1 MKGRLKK
8 EDKEKL
14 VKDLVNTYED
24 GNERH
29 QAYKK
34 MMKNII
40 AIAIADFF
48 DFLDENPD
56 NLIFSQ
62 EQLNKWVSNF
72 VEDKFKPAS

>member
-1 MKGRLKK
+1 MKLKK
-8 EDKEKL
+8 KDKEKL
-14 VKDLVNTYED
+14 VRDLVDTYED

-40 AIAIADFF
+40 TIAIGDFF
-48 DFLDENPD
+48 DFLDEHQD
-56 NLIFSQ
+56 NLDLSQ

-72 VEDKFKPAS
+72 VEDRFKPAS